1 MLKDQLDKKLFWD
14 IDFNKLDVDKRKEYI
29 IERVLDRAITWEH
42 FKAII
47 QYYGKKEVAN
57 VAKNIRYLDDKTIH
71 FCSVYFDIPLN
82 EFRCYTL
89 KQSLPK
95 HWN

>member
-1 MLKDQLDKKLFWD
+1 MLKDQLDKRLFWD
-14 IDFNKLDVDKRKEYI
+14 IDFAKLDVDKKKEYV
-29 IERVLDRAITWEH
+29 IERVIDRAITWQQ

-47 QYYGKKEVAN
+47 NYYGKEEVAN
-57 VAKNIRYLDDKTIH
+57 VVKQIRSLDDKTLH

-82 EFRCYTL
+82 EFRCYIL